1 MAFLKLLLA
10 VWLCIVMQQVTV
22 DAGVCGNE
30 GQCRCTLSG
39 EVICTGVL
47 AAPFFML
54 PQRYGKRLT
63 LKTTRDFDASTLKD
77 VAGFDRVM
85 IIGMTESQCSMIMS
99 KYPGVMCVQE
109 TTSYRQ
115 QPGARMRSTN
125 SPTTSDRSDTSETL
139 TSEET
144 RRTRGMATTVSQKE
158 KGDKGYASKAKLNA
172 MIGWNVVSGI
182 CGFVS
187 SICVLV
193 SLVNLHERI
202 NAYTA
207 CNDEPRFAVTCCLNI
222 ITVIMLPC
230 YICTV
235 YCSSCPGWCV
245 HLMSAMNRRRQG
257 VVNP

>member
-10 VWLCIVMQQVTV
+10 VGLCMLMLQATV

-47 AAPFFML
+47 SAPFFML

-63 LKTTRDFDASTLKD
+63 LKTSRDFDAATLRD

-85 IIGMTESQCSMIMS
+85 IIGMTPTQCTMIMT
-99 KYPGVMCVQE
+99 KYPAVMCVKDTASYTPKPIGQTGSE
-109 TTSYRQ
+109 TSP
-115 QPGARMRSTN
+115 PGG
-125 SPTTSDRSDTSETL
+125 TL
-139 TSEET
+139 TSSDTTESFTNSET
-144 RRTRGMATTVSQKE
+144 RPTGRMMTAGSRKE
-158 KGDKGYASKAKLNA
+158 NGYASKARLNA
-172 MIGWNVVSGI
+172 VIGWNVVTGV

-187 SICVLV
+187 SVCVLV

-207 CNDEPRFAVTCCLNI
+207 CNDQPRFAVTCCLNI
-222 ITVIMLPC
+222 ITIIMLPC